1 MTEKI
6 LNLLE
11 EFLKMNEIEGLDL
24 EKISKSLPEDEI
36 MAMITGKD
44 EYVVKR
50 SGNIEKYKEDKISR
64 SIKNAADRAGMQIN
78 TSDIGIILKDVSDR
92 LFYGDDKRL
101 TRTREV
107 RDIVLEAL
115 ENDGFS
121 QIGKAYESYIKNQN

>member
-6 LNLLE
+6 LNLVE
-11 EFLKMNEIEGLDL
+11 EFLKNNQVEGLD
-24 EKISKSLPEDEI
+24 IDQIAKSLPVDEI
-36 MAMITGKD
+36 MAMVSGQD

-50 SGNIEKYKEDKISR
+50 SGNIEKYNEDKLAR

-78 TSDIGIILKDVSDR
+78 TSDVSIILKDVADR

-101 TRTREV
+101 TRTSEV

-115 ENDGFS
+115 KNDGFS
-121 QIGKAYESYIKNQN
+121 KISEAYKAYSKNQN

>member
-6 LNLLE
+6 LNLLTD
-11 EFLKMNEIEGLDL
+11 FLKNNKIESLDVGEIV
-24 EKISKSLPEDEI
+24 KNLPVDEI
-36 MAMITGKD
+36 MEMVTGKD

-50 SGNIEKYKEDKISR
+50 SGNFEKYNEDKLGR

-78 TSDIGIILKDVSDR
+78 TSDVSIILKDVADR
-92 LFYGDDKRL
+92 LFHGDDKRL
-101 TRTREV
+101 TKTTEV

-121 QIGKAYESYIKNQN
+121 KISQAYADYAKNQN

>member
-6 LNLLE
+6 LNLLTD
-11 EFLKMNEIEGLDL
+11 FLENNKIEGLDL
-24 EKISKSLPEDEI
+24 GQIAKSLPVDEI
-36 MAMITGKD
+36 MEMITGKD

-50 SGNIEKYKEDKISR
+50 SGNLEKYNEDKLGR

-78 TSDIGIILKDVSDR
+78 TSDVSIILKDVADR
-92 LFYGDDKRL
+92 LFHGDVKRI
-101 TRTREV
+101 TKTTEV

-121 QIGKAYESYIKNQN
+121 KISQAYADYAKNQN

>member
-6 LNLLE
+6 LNLLTD
-11 EFLKMNEIEGLDL
+11 FLKNNKIESLDVGQIV
-24 EKISKSLPEDEI
+24 KNLPVDEI
-36 MAMITGKD
+36 MAMVTGND

-50 SGNIEKYKEDKISR
+50 SGNLEKYNEDKLAR

-78 TSDIGIILKDVSDR
+78 TSDVSIILKDVADR

-101 TRTREV
+101 TRTTEV

-121 QIGKAYESYIKNQN
+121 KISEAYKAYSKSQN

>member
-64 SIKNAADRAGMQIN
+64 SIKNASDRAGMQIN

-101 TRTREV
+101 TRTGEV

-121 QIGKAYESYIKNQN
+121 QIGKAYESYVKNQN

>member
-6 LNLLE
+6 LNLVTD
-11 EFLKMNEIEGLDL
+11 FLKKNNIEGLDID
-24 EKISKSLPEDEI
+24 KIVKSLPIDEI
-36 MAMITGKD
+36 MAMITGND

-78 TSDIGIILKDVSDR
+78 TSDVSIILKDVAER
-92 LFYGDDKRL
+92 LFHGDDKRI
-101 TRTREV
+101 TRTTEV
-107 RDIVLEAL
+107 RDIILEAL

-121 QIGKAYESYIKNQN
+121 KISQAYADYAKNQN